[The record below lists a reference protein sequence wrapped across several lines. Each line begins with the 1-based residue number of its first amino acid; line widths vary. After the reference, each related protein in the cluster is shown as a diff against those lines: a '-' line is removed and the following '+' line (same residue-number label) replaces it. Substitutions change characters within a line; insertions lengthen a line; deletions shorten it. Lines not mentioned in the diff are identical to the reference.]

1 MSATLVAAAFAWIF
15 GLAIG
20 SFLNVVIYRLP
31 RGVALGRPRRSFC
44 PHCGRAIA
52 WFDNVPVASWLILRG
67 RCRACRA
74 AISVQYPLV
83 EAATGLAFV
92 LVHHLLFVE
101 DARAGLADPSLPRDL
116 PLLLAWLVLAAAL
129 IACSAMDIVSYLID
143 TRVTDAA
150 LAAGVFLAALWPRS
164 EFTAPV
170 AASPIS
176 AAAVAA
182 LMASAVMLRV
192 SARGD
197 ADATDEERAD
207 NESVEHGDTELP
219 AAPAMPDELPRG
231 GMVLAAAATLLLV
244 LLAGC
249 LMSAAAGVTGGPAV
263 VLSALGALFL
273 LVVITAGVPRPAD
286 TDLHEVIQHEQPS
299 ARRNTFR
306 ELLWLAPIVAAA
318 AAGGLAAGAWP
329 AGRELWSGLTNW
341 TAATGLAPMAGV
353 AYAVHGAMIAAAAGW
368 AIRIVFTLALGR
380 EAFGIGD
387 IFILSAA
394 GACAGWDIALLGFL
408 LAVPIALAG
417 WILSLCLKRHGM
429 IPFGPPLAIG
439 FVAALWLDH
448 RATSLARAYG
458 RTAQEAWRE
467 RPDLVLLGAGM
478 LLVAGAGS
486 LVLAKMV
493 RRLAAPEPQ

>member
-1 MSATLVAAAFAWIF
+1 MSATLVAAAFVWIF

-31 RGVALGRPRRSFC
+31 RGLALGRPRRSFC
-44 PHCGRAIA
+44 PHCGQAIA
-52 WFDNVPVASWLILRG
+52 WHDNIPVVSWLILRG

-74 AISVQYPLV
+74 PISVQYPLV
-83 EAATGLAFV
+83 EAATGLVFV

-101 DARAGLADPSLPRDL
+101 HARAGLADPTLPRDL
-116 PLLLAWLVLAAAL
+116 PLLLAWLALVAAL

-150 LAAGVFLAALWPRS
+150 LAAGVILAALWPRS
-164 EFTAPV
+164 EFTAPL
-170 AASPIS
+170 AASAVS

-182 LMASAVMLRV
+182 LIASAVMLRI

-197 ADATDEERAD
+197 VDTGDETDAGEAPDGLDAH
-207 NESVEHGDTELP
+207 ESP
-219 AAPAMPDELPRG
+219 AAPSAPHASPRG
-231 GMVLAAAATLLLV
+231 GTVLAAAAALLMLGLTGY
-244 LLAGC
+244 LL
-249 LMSAAAGVTGGPAV
+249 STAAGVPATPSM
-263 VLSALGALFL
+263 VLGVLATLFL
-273 LVVITAGVPRPAD
+273 LVVIAAGMPRPAD
-286 TDLHEVIQHEQPS
+286 ADLHEVIQHEQPS
-299 ARRNTFR
+299 ARRNTLR
-306 ELLWLAPIVAAA
+306 ELRWLTPIIAAAVAA
-318 AAGGLAAGAWP
+318 GLAAGVWP
-329 AGRELWSGLTNW
+329 AGRELWSGLASW
-341 TAATGLAPMAGV
+341 TTATGLAPVAGA

-368 AIRIVFTLALGR
+368 VIRIVFTLALGR

-448 RATSLARAYG
+448 RATTVAREYG
-458 RTAQEAWRE
+458 RIAQDAWRE
-467 RPDLVLLGAGM
+467 RPDLVLLGAGL

-486 LVLAKMV
+486 LALAKMI
-493 RRLAAPEPQ
+493 RRLAVPEPR

>member
-1 MSATLVAAAFAWIF
+1 MSATLVAAAFVWIF

-31 RGVALGRPRRSFC
+31 RGLALGRPRRSFC

-52 WFDNVPVASWLILRG
+52 WHDNVPVVSWLILRG

-74 AISVQYPLV
+74 PISVQYPLV
-83 EAATGLAFV
+83 EAATGLVFV
-92 LVHHLLFVE
+92 LAHHLLFVE
-101 DARAGLADPSLPRDL
+101 QARAGVADPSLPRDL

-150 LAAGVFLAALWPRS
+150 LAAGVILAALWPRG
-164 EFTAPV
+164 EFTAPL
-170 AASPIS
+170 AASPVS

-182 LMASAVMLRV
+182 LMASAVMLRI

-197 ADATDEERAD
+197 AGAADEACAGDGSGAEGEPDVPADSAT
-207 NESVEHGDTELP
+207 P
-219 AAPAMPDELPRG
+219 AAAPRG
-231 GMVLAAAATLLLV
+231 GTVLATAATLLLV
-244 LLAGC
+244 GLAGY
-249 LMSAAAGVTGGPAV
+249 LMSAAAGAPAAPSM
-263 VLSALGALFL
+263 VLSALAALFL
-273 LVVITAGVPRPAD
+273 LVVITAGMPRPAD
-286 TDLHEVIQHEQPS
+286 ADLHEVIQHEQPS

-306 ELLWLAPIVAAA
+306 EMLWLAPIVAAA

-329 AGRELWSGLTNW
+329 AGRELWSGLVSW
-341 TAATGLAPMAGV
+341 TTATGLAPVAGV
-353 AYAVHGAMIAAAAGW
+353 AYAVHGAMIGAAAGW

-394 GACAGWDIALLGFL
+394 GACTGWDIALLGFL

-417 WILSLCLKRHGM
+417 WVLSLCLKRHGM

-448 RATSLARAYG
+448 RAASLARAYW
-458 RTAQEAWRE
+458 RIAQEAWRE
-467 RPDLVLLGAGM
+467 RPDLVLLGAGL

-493 RRLAAPEPQ
+493 RRLAVPEPQ